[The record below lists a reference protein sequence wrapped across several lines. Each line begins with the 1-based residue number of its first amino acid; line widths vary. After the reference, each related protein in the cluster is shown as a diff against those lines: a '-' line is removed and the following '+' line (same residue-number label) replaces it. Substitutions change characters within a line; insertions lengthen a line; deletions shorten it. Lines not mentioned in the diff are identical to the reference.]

1 MANDPHREACRRQHR
16 IVAQYLAVQAWQ
28 RRLDCIVLVRNDL
41 EKFLGLKRFKAAR
54 VGWLREDFEP
64 WFPYQS
70 PYYRTVSP
78 SSIHSL
84 FLSRVPIK
92 LHLPSGAMSS
102 EQRINQMEDDAP
114 PTARFSETLSAA
126 DVPTEKDIVAELAV
140 LSAGLDAPAIPTK
153 KKLKRRR
160 L

>member
-41 EKFLGLKRFKAAR
+41 EKFLGLTRFKSAR
-54 VGWLREDFEP
+54 VDWLREDLKP

-70 PYYRTVSP
+70 PYYRTGSP

-84 FLSRVPIK
+84 FLSRVPID
-92 LHLPSGAMSS
+92 LHLPTGSMTT
-102 EQRINQMEDDAP
+102 EQRIKKMKDDAP
-114 PTARFSETLSAA
+114 PTARFSETLSEGE
-126 DVPTEKDIVAELAV
+126 VPTEKDIVAELAV
-140 LSAGLDAPAIPTK
+140 LSAGLDAPAIPKK